1 MHSVMDSLV
10 SYLGAWDDN
19 ADHIIPHSAE
29 VNFDAAMAILD
40 VLETSVQF
48 YLSALP
54 ELVRRKSGIEG
65 EISTMRMYAN
75 DRHWT
80 NVYMIAK
87 NRLPVIVSN
96 AENDYIEWIDHVVDY
111 DAQLRQDISGL
122 LVAQQLDCAER
133 KAFVILKERLVDI
146 ACALGEGRT
155 AIDGK
160 DGNDLVGRIFGA
172 GKLVARSG
180 RMDDADREAL
190 LHLLRGLY
198 ETFRN
203 VVDHND
209 VVVPWHE
216 AEAVISMVNWV
227 LLKLTAIAPTVRDA
241 KGEAG
246 KTE

>member
-65 EISTMRMYAN
+65 EISTMRAYAN

-122 LVAQQLDCAER
+122 LTAQQLDSAAR
-133 KAFVILKERLVDI
+133 KAFVILKERLVDV
-146 ACALGEGRT
+146 ACAYGEART
-155 AIDGK
+155 AIDRK
-160 DGNDLVGRIFGA
+160 DGNNLFGRILGA
-172 GKLVARSG
+172 GKFVATSG

-190 LHLLRGLY
+190 LHLLSGLY

-203 VVDHND
+203 IVDHND

-216 AEAVISMVNWV
+216 AEAVISMINWV
-227 LLKLTAIAPTVRDA
+227 LIKLRTITPTVDDA
-241 KGEAG
+241 PDKAETA
-246 KTE
+246 E